1 MINPILTLFFHS
13 VPPTLAL
20 EHLVELGLLMLV
32 GNRIWASSR
41 EERSSNFLKGLKLFQ
56 FGFFL
61 PLVGKKL
68 IHDWNC
74 SVHP

>member
-1 MINPILTLFFHS
+1 MINPILTFFFHA
-13 VPPTLAL
+13 VAPTLAL

-32 GNRIWASSR
+32 GNWIWTSSR
-41 EERSSNFLKGLKLFQ
+41 EERSSNVLKGLKLFQ

-61 PLVGKKL
+61 PLVGKKV